1 VTPIPL
7 TVLGG
12 FLGAGKTTLVN
23 HLLRAELDRRV
34 AVLVNDFGAIDIDA
48 ELITARD
55 GETLSLANGCVCCS
69 LAGGLMKTL
78 LDLRRRPEPPER
90 LLIEASG
97 VADPWKIAQIG
108 LAGRA
113 YRLDAVIV
121 LVDAETVRER
131 ASDPHIGATVRRQ
144 LAVADLLVLNKC
156 DRVDDRQRA
165 AVFDWLAGQVP
176 EARIVETVQAELP
189 PALILGQSLRRAT
202 RPTDELENSHQA
214 QFHSFS
220 FTADRPFEAA
230 ALRRLLADLPPG
242 VLRAKGLVWLDETP
256 ERCHVLQWVA
266 GRGSLTPDTPWG
278 ERNPGS
284 RLVVLGQASGFDP
297 QALEARFRAALR
309 GDFSF

>member
-1 VTPIPL
+1 MTPIPL

-78 LDLRRRPEPPER
+78 LELRQRSEPPEH

-121 LVDAETVRER
+121 LADAETVREQ
-131 ASDPHIGATVRRQ
+131 SDDLHVGDIVRRQ

-156 DRVDDRQRA
+156 DRIDDRQRT
-165 AVFDWLAGQVP
+165 AVRDWLGEQVP
-176 EARIVETVQAELP
+176 EARIVETVRAKLP
-189 PALILGQSLRRAT
+189 PELVLGQSLRRAT
-202 RPTDELENSHQA
+202 EPADEPETLHQA
-214 QFHSFS
+214 QFQSFS
-220 FTADRPFEAA
+220 FSADRPFDAA
-230 ALRRLLADLPPG
+230 ALRRLLAELPSG
-242 VLRAKGLVWLDETP
+242 VLRAKGVVWLDEAP
-256 ERCHVLQWVA
+256 QRRHVLQWVA
-266 GRGSLTPDTPWG
+266 GRWSLTADEPRG
-278 ERNPGS
+278 ERQPGS
-284 RLVVLGQASGFDP
+284 RLVVLGLPGSFEP
-297 QALEARFRAALR
+297 QALEQRFRAALR
-309 GDFSF
+309 VS

>member
-1 VTPIPL
+1 MTPIPL

-34 AVLVNDFGAIDIDA
+34 AVLVNDFGAIDIDV

-78 LDLRRRPEPPER
+78 LELHRRSEPPEH

-121 LVDAETVRER
+121 LADAETVRER
-131 ASDPHIGATVRRQ
+131 AADPQIGATVRRQ
-144 LAVADLLVLNKC
+144 LAVADLVVLNKC
-156 DRVDDRQRA
+156 DLIGAGQRQSVRG
-165 AVFDWLAGQVP
+165 WLAEQVP
-176 EARIVETVQAELP
+176 EARIVETMRAELLP
-189 PALILGQSLRRAT
+189 ELILGQSIRRLAE
-202 RPTDELENSHQA
+202 PADELETSHQT
-214 QFHSFS
+214 QFQSFS

-230 ALRRLLADLPPG
+230 ALRHLLDELPHG
-242 VLRAKGLVWLDETP
+242 VLRAKGVVWLDEAP
-256 ERCHVLQWVA
+256 QRRHVLQWVA
-266 GRGSLTPDTPWG
+266 GRLSLTADETWG
-278 ERNPGS
+278 ERQPGS
-284 RLVVLGQASGFDP
+284 RLVVLGLAGSFEP
-297 QALEARFRAALR
+297 QALEQQFRAAIR
-309 GDFSF
+309 VS